1 VIAAMNASKIPI
13 TKFNPFDVEN
23 FAMSLIAQSP
33 KNSALKNEL
42 RPEIVEESKSETS
55 H

>member
-1 VIAAMNASKIPI
+1 MNATKIPI

-23 FAMSLIAQSP
+23 FAISLIAHNP
-33 KNSALKNEL
+33 RDSASKTEL
-42 RPEIVEESKSETS
+42 RHEIVEESKSETS